1 MKKKYLFRLNFYC
14 AKIRVMKDKK
24 LHLAGCVILNEKGEV
39 LLLHRNTEVRKQ
51 RETPGG
57 KLENGENAQKAEE
70 REI

>member
-1 MKKKYLFRLNFYC
+1 
-14 AKIRVMKDKK
+14 MKDKK